1 MAKKISPT
9 FSSGGFPVVPHTPTG
24 IDTGFQ
30 GSKYERPI
38 APGESVENVLAAEQG
53 MLDATGNILG
63 RFLGRATLSAAETVG
78 MLGYG
83 SIAAI
88 RDGKF
93 SSFYDNELSKEF
105 KKANDAL
112 VNNTP
117 FYDSEAERK
126 AKFFSSDIG
135 TVLSSAGFWGNALG
149 EGGGFVAGAML
160 GGMGTGVILKGLGAA
175 VKGLTTLTR
184 TSRAVA
190 AATKA
195 EQVATLAAE
204 TKNPI
209 NFANKVKDFITSNKF
224 RNAAEF
230 QVQRA
235 VSNMYEAGVEAKQ
248 IKEEYVANMEKDYK
262 LQYGEEAIPDETIK
276 TQWEAEANKYANVAF
291 GINMGLLNI
300 DGIGYS
306 RYFRGYKETRKAID
320 ATRDVATG
328 MYKPLTGIKRGIS
341 TVKNYGG
348 NAFAESLQEAG
359 QFLTEKTLTDR
370 ELQSSER
377 GFGDY
382 IKATIKGL
390 EETFGSKE
398 GQESMVIGAMLGAPS
413 GIAEGIAQGKLNK
426 MGIDLLN
433 KYMAKESIAPIIQ
446 HTNEAILTNK
456 GDLSERVA
464 ESSSKY
470 LFRSAQDEAFYNFV
484 NSRIQSG
491 RFGDLMDDLNDF
503 KGMNEGT
510 FNELFATSYDKVKK
524 DQVVNELINSAKRIQ
539 DITDK
544 TDAVYGKNKFR
555 AEIIKTVADVSTYDK
570 RIREL
575 QTKLASENNP
585 LERELLMSDL
595 GFLTKDREQANQK
608 LRMFTSLAATEES
621 LSDKKKNEETK
632 KEINKAEENKPV
644 VEATPNATNDVTKK
658 GSEVIVDGKKVVVEG
673 VLEDGTIRGA
683 TPQGPIVFDPD
694 ERDAGATGIEKS
706 EHYDEEPQELD
717 TEKASLGRDALD
729 RPSSGEFRGQSF
741 VYDLNDPNSEFGNW
755 NDFQPKLNSEFYDY
769 KVEKGKKVEPSDKD
783 NADKSREV
791 TDWLIDNQKKIGE
804 THRFEVRD
812 ENGDKN
818 LYAIDRATDK
828 ATLIGYFLNGN
839 IKPGNSSK
847 QSKVKHG
854 TLDNFINSY
863 SQTPQG
869 QRKQVPNKE
878 GRNVFMDVIN
888 GWRKLISNKVT
899 DITKYLRM
907 RSEIINGTEAVSLG
921 EILNSKYAERWKVN
935 GEYVIVQNDN
945 GNYNLIDTFSKNAT
959 PEDRKKLIDLTSTIL
974 NREGVARSLG
984 TQYAILVKRPDSD
997 NYQFIGLKGAD
1008 LPSSEK
1014 QQYIEQV
1021 TKINAS
1027 PQSFER
1033 TQVAELVNN
1042 LNKNIFLATNKTV
1055 KVNGEDIPIHIRF
1068 YHTKTNKIAVIA
1080 APKLGLDGK
1089 PVGVKFDLKTAF
1101 GTFTSPENA
1110 ISTLAKRKV
1119 YKTSEEAQDLDFL
1132 KDYLQTKVSPQ
1143 IWKTYLRF
1151 EHRNFLD
1158 ENTNQVS
1165 EKYTAGDQE
1174 FPANS
1179 ENTYNVGD
1187 AVIWNGAPHTIAKI
1201 VPGGVPFYTLAD
1213 ANGNIVKTSTKQ
1225 ERLFPA
1231 NNLTPAKKTTIQPT
1245 SPVATDA
1252 KAEISKYGVDLY
1264 NARLLGKNDLG
1275 RHGQTLE
1282 KGKQYIRIKI
1292 GGNFEAYG
1300 AEIVTGTGETYNYT
1314 ERSGYTGAGNT
1325 ASQVIQLPSFYDS
1338 KGELFENWNP
1348 HTLGKIFEIPNI
1360 DINDKK
1366 TLAEI
1371 LISNN
1376 YLTKQAVLSKV
1387 GFKDNKDGTTTL
1399 KYYDLNFNVK
1409 EKKIETPVS
1418 NSEKERI
1425 AKKVLEKE
1433 YNTELAALESKP
1445 TAPVSNFSSLSNTQ
1459 KETYIVNKINSSKGH
1474 PLDTSYNFT
1483 EEERKY
1489 YNENKGAIDELVM
1502 TSMLGASFE
1511 DVGYTGTNEDVD
1523 PALGDFIIP
1532 EGKDVAPTQKDKFKP
1547 TTIGGVAVEEISDEV
1562 AKEIEAFT
1570 GLKVEFYKEGNTQ
1583 NFGEFKDGIIYLNRF
1598 MPKGTQWHEAFHG
1611 IFSLLPE
1618 AEQDRLLRI
1627 AGNKWGVTNEEFM
1640 ELINI
1645 YEERGHANFLK
1656 SVGKDWIVKTI
1667 LEEKIA
1673 DHFQEF
1679 MVEGKKPEIL
1689 GSFFTK
1695 AKSFVNLMLGVVEE
1709 PSFQTFFNE
1718 VTKGNFKKD
1727 TLVGSQAR
1735 VVTSKYK
1742 VIPGSST
1749 ASESAQLV
1757 RELVHMYSDRHN
1769 PELLENFP
1777 ELQDASNTLQGF
1789 VRYYI
1794 NILRKYANDGV
1805 ILQAKGLQQKLND
1818 PLLSDDER
1826 EVAQLQ
1832 YNSFRDTIQRTFVK
1846 ENGLVF
1852 PAIFASPNF
1861 KMITE
1866 EVIRV
1871 GNFKE
1876 VYEETDPENEK
1887 DIMHNETV
1895 QSRNPLTETANKDLL
1910 KMLSGLY
1917 YFDMGRPKFLDE
1929 KGIINNLLF
1938 NLSEVDP
1945 SGYEGVLSKLART
1958 GDNSVYKSDF
1968 ARSMEQV
1975 LNMYTT
1981 NETFRNIF
1989 NTAFDKRFT
1998 FSYQVVDTINT
2009 RNKGAKVITVN
2020 KKDHISNQMNLWKN
2034 QGFNKQIDQS
2044 IDKYTDIGR
2053 SLGINI
2059 EEDVYNDPA
2068 AQPVLEKLYNIVKG
2082 RLENKDFNKVFSSE
2096 KNKAV
2101 LEELATINLQKR
2113 LDIGELTYKNAD
2125 DKTQYSIISNSF
2137 LLEKISKIY
2146 LPELDKRSDKKKADE
2161 GIKPNIKYG
2170 TFSGSSFG
2178 DNSYTYKDLD
2188 PLTYLYTTFN
2198 LYNNYYMG
2206 ANEVKEFTPFFF
2218 IQQFESKSTNFIFQG
2233 YNHAVNPISETLK
2246 YLNEEVDRQ
2255 AIRIN
2260 ETLEAL
2266 NNYQDFE
2273 LIDGYHTIKDPD
2285 KLLSPR
2291 DYTKALVERFMNGTK
2306 EDNITRD
2313 MLPRGFQYTNL
2324 PYANEK
2330 TVSENPVTES
2340 DFERML
2346 LQQTQ
2351 NMNEYFREFNV
2362 DKMKFLSEIT
2372 NNAKLTENEA
2382 NKFLRDF
2389 LINQYMNRSRI
2400 LSQISPNLAQFKGYV
2415 DITKRGAGILASGPN
2430 HGEGSFKFGV
2440 IKDIE
2445 INGAN
2450 STDAAGYESIS
2461 ERINRYIRQGVISTT
2476 DMSNGGVSDKKYE
2489 NYLMLKAYLEDDRDY
2504 IDAHEDDDALLKID
2518 KTVGYGEEYYIKT
2531 AVATLTRYATSQVA
2545 EKGETVTFTNED
2557 GNKVTYKAVQDTVND
2572 KYYLPLPS
2580 TVESWK
2586 MLNEMQKNN
2595 IQALFAESAIKKNV
2609 SNKVDVR
2616 AEEFAGKALDFNYK
2630 DYRLQQEN
2638 PSGKEKI
2645 KDGTQLLQ
2653 LIDAYFSKDFNKD
2666 ITKTMDN
2673 LVSEI
2678 KEYNYQFFGKELVA
2692 DINGMTYDAFIEYVK
2707 VAMQGS
2713 ALSDRVTEFFEVDPV
2728 TGTMKFSSNLPMIK
2742 NKFEQYVMSYYNNNI
2757 ASHKVPGNKCTLLTS
2772 LTKGVITYNNETI
2785 STYEYNKLS
2794 KQEKEKCSTR
2804 RLAWPTESKPYAE
2817 VIVSEEYINQMG
2829 FSLEEWHDLKK
2840 NDPALFEKVSTAVAY
2855 RIPTQAQHS
2864 MIAIKIV
2871 DVLPASYGST
2881 IIAPAEITSIS
2892 GADYDVDSLY
2902 IHKPSVYHTM
2912 DNGKKTFKLF
2922 GDDAYSY
2929 EKSITTNKIVKEIAS
2944 KLNIEEKERISAEI
2958 VNLRKSKYKLSTRL
2972 SEMRG
2977 MEAEIKNASPAER
2990 DKYYAEKASNI
3001 TEIKAINNTLEY
3013 QKDLLQEV
3021 NQRSGHQ
3028 AIALIRDKD
3037 EPGKRVILAGY
3048 IQNLQNPDGTKSV
3061 NSIIP
3066 ESNYNKLLDIRMQ
3079 VLTSPEGVRLINT
3092 PAKDF
3097 MKEIYSDKEGGKGFF
3112 LEAGYPD
3119 PNKEAKKYAVYS
3131 GQDTMLNE
3139 YRKISTGSKAIGG
3152 AANINKVAAFL
3163 QKNGVTLDSGL
3174 VQKLKELY
3182 ANLSYD
3188 TSSEFESD
3196 FDFVMEDGKIGF
3208 RTKTE
3213 NLLKFNTLSNMV
3225 SITVDNAKDQT
3236 LVLFNITD
3244 KNISEISTMAMLG
3257 MGLNR
3262 ISAILQT
3269 PVARKI
3275 SSLLSISE
3283 KGVYEYQ
3290 EFKDNPK
3297 VIQSLIEDM
3306 EKKGAQQVTVTD
3318 EMLVDSIST
3327 WNENKRIEDLLYSKD
3342 YNSLSEGD
3350 KNKIDV
3356 QYSIAKLYLEVSK
3369 ITKDAYQVNT
3379 LLNFNKAIGKDGYD
3393 ISRMLTAS
3401 ENMQLDTF
3409 SFNSHNISSNRFI
3422 DTVVNIS
3429 GKLNDKIG
3437 NKIIAYN
3444 KNTDSLTS
3452 SILRSTDKEGN
3463 DFLSKRFQTSLNKS
3477 FIEFLAINMFFS
3489 KHRERNILG
3498 GLDLYD
3504 PNIVNGTAITEA
3516 YNKVK
3521 NKLDAFA
3528 IGKMFEEKKIT
3539 RKYPFQ
3545 RVGIDTFNNLSAA
3558 EEQSIVDSFDMMV
3571 MSTDA
3576 DIKNFAYQVLA
3587 HVATHDNYRYLQ
3599 GSVVSKLRAQYFGTY
3614 NEMYTQYLEPIIR
3627 EVTDSELT
3635 KQEKNDLQYLVRVG
3649 AIASEPKTVRQKLVY
3664 HTKYPNYTAL
3674 IGNFA
3679 KYFFSDNRNARHLK
3693 SLKDTNFI
3701 FKPQEG
3707 EAVEIIPQ
3715 KIVIEGKDYYMVETD
3730 PSINS
3735 YDVMSPLAFSD
3746 GKGIYIKE
3754 RYENNVPSSFKEGVT
3769 VNRVVYK
3776 KLEVINKGYL
3786 PSVLMMQY
3794 PYEQYK
3800 EIVEEAIKKATAR
3813 ESFGGA
3819 SYGAIDNEEPEWFKD
3834 TFDSEPIPYDPYPN
3848 DDPFA
3853 TNEVKKEE
3861 NSLSNPTVQQ
3871 NTPPVVPAE
3880 EVFSNP
3886 DNTADALL
3894 KANEDKQKAE
3904 EDEEL
3909 RKFKESM
3916 NKNAGKYKPIPQNT
3930 LTDEVIDEISNNFE
3944 QYRGVLE
3951 NIGINSVEQLM
3962 ELPDERKETLIQDIC
3977 KG

>member
-1 MAKKISPT
+1 MAKQISPT

-30 GSKYERPI
+30 GSKYERAL

-63 RFLGRATLSAAETVG
+63 RFLGRATLSAAETFG

-93 SSFYDNELSKEF
+93 SSFYNNELSEQF

-112 VNNTP
+112 INNTP
-117 FYDSEAERK
+117 FYDNEAERK

-135 TVLSSAGFWGNALG
+135 TVLGSAGFWGNALG

-160 GGMGTGVILKGLGAA
+160 GGMGTGLLLKGLGSA
-175 VKGLTTLTR
+175 VKGLNTLTR

-195 EQVATLAAE
+195 EQVAALAAE
-204 TKNPI
+204 TKNPV

-230 QVQRA
+230 QTQRA

-248 IKEEYVANMEKDYK
+248 IREEYVANMEKDFK
-262 LQYGEEAIPDETIK
+262 LQYGEEAMPDETLK

-291 GINMGLLNI
+291 GINMALLNI

-306 RYFRGYKETRKAID
+306 KYFRGYKETRKAID
-320 ATRDVATG
+320 ATRDAVTG
-328 MYKPLTGIKRGIS
+328 MYAPLKGIKRGIS

-348 NAFAESLQEAG
+348 NAFAESFQEAG

-413 GIAEGIAQGKLNK
+413 GIAEGISQGKLNK

-433 KYMAKESIAPIIQ
+433 KYMAKESIAPIVQ

-575 QTKLASENNP
+575 QTKLTSENNP

-595 GFLTKDREQANQK
+595 GFLTRDREQANQK

-621 LSDKKKNEETK
+621 LSDKKKNEDTK

-658 GSEVIVDGKKVVVEG
+658 GSEVVVDGKKVIVEG

-683 TPQGPIVFDPD
+683 TSAGPIVFDPD
-694 ERDAGATGIEKS
+694 ERDAGAQGIEKT

-717 TEKASLGRDALD
+717 TEKTSLGRDALD
-729 RPSSGEFRGQSF
+729 MPPSGNFTGKSF
-741 VYDLNDPNSEFGNW
+741 VFDPNDPNSEYGNW
-755 NDFQPKLNSEFYDY
+755 TDFQPKLNSEFYDY
-769 KVEKGKKVEPSDKD
+769 KVEKGKDTTPLEKD

-791 TDWLIDNQKKIGE
+791 TDWLIDNQKRIGE

-812 ENGDKN
+812 ENGRKN
-818 LYAIDRATDK
+818 LYAVDRATDK
-828 ATLIGYFLNGN
+828 ATHIGYFLNGN
-839 IKPGNSSK
+839 TQVGNSK
-847 QSKVKHG
+847 NEKSKVKHKN
-854 TLDNFINSY
+854 LNEFVDSY

-888 GWRKLISNKVT
+888 GWRKLINNKVT
-899 DITKYLRM
+899 DITKHLRM

-997 NYQFIGLKGAD
+997 NYQFIGLKGAN
-1008 LPSSEK
+1008 LPTNEK

-1021 TKINAS
+1021 TKINAN

-1033 TQVAELVNN
+1033 TQVAELVNT
-1042 LNKNIFLATNKTV
+1042 LNKNVFLATNKTV

-1089 PVGVKFDLKTAF
+1089 PVAVKFNLKTAF

-1119 YKTSEEAQDLDFL
+1119 SKTSEEAQDLDFL

-1151 EHRNFLD
+1151 EHRDFLD

-1213 ANGNIVKTSTKQ
+1213 ASGNIVKTSTKQ
-1225 ERLFPA
+1225 DRLFPA
-1231 NNLTPAKKTTIQPT
+1231 TQLTPAKKTTSQPEVIQPT
-1245 SPVATDA
+1245 ETYKGIEIINSSSITTATREPGA
-1252 KAEISKYGVDLY
+1252 AQYNRAENKILINRELLKKKFAEKAWTKPRKQKDDSYAQALPEDSFPTYDSFEKFVIEHEFQHS
-1264 NARLLGKNDLG
+1264 LLSFEDSGANTRGEYENIINYRAFK
-1275 RHGQTLE
+1275 E
-1282 KGKQYIRIKI
+1282 
-1292 GGNFEAYG
+1292 GNF
-1300 AEIVTGTGETYNYT
+1300 TST
-1314 ERSGYTGAGNT
+1314 
-1325 ASQVIQLPSFYDS
+1325 
-1338 KGELFENWNP
+1338 
-1348 HTLGKIFEIPNI
+1348 
-1360 DINDKK
+1360 
-1366 TLAEI
+1366 
-1371 LISNN
+1371 
-1376 YLTKQAVLSKV
+1376 
-1387 GFKDNKDGTTTL
+1387 
-1399 KYYDLNFNVK
+1399 FN
-1409 EKKIETPVS
+1409 
-1418 NSEKERI
+1418 
-1425 AKKVLEKE
+1425 
-1433 YNTELAALESKP
+1433 
-1445 TAPVSNFSSLSNTQ
+1445 SLSNTQ
-1459 KETYIVNKINSSKGH
+1459 KDNLIINKIKSFKGH
-1474 PLDTSYNFT
+1474 PLDTSYGLS
-1483 EEERKY
+1483 EDELKY
-1489 YNENKGAIDELVM
+1489 YNENKGFIDESVM
-1502 TSMLGASFE
+1502 LSMLDAKPE
-1511 DVGYTGTNEDVD
+1511 DFGFTGSTTDVD
-1523 PALGDFIIP
+1523 SSLDDFDIP
-1532 EGKDVAPTQKDKFKP
+1532 DGTTVAPSTQNKPTFKP
-1547 TTIGGVAVEEISDEV
+1547 ATIGGVAVEEISDEV

-1656 SVGKDWIVKTI
+1656 TVGKDWIVKTI

-1709 PSFQTFFNE
+1709 PSFQVFFKE
-1718 VTKGNFKKD
+1718 VTKGNLKKD

-1794 NILRKYANDGV
+1794 NILRKYANQGIV
-1805 ILQAKGLQQKLND
+1805 LQATELREKLND
-1818 PLLSDDER
+1818 PLLSDNER
-1826 EVAQLQ
+1826 EVVQLQ
-1832 YNSFRDTIQRTFVK
+1832 YNSFRDSIQGVIIYNNEIITTEDYNKLSQTEKDKCSINRPFVK

-1876 VYEETDPENEK
+1876 VYEEIDPENEK
-1887 DIMHNETV
+1887 DIMHNESV

-1917 YFDMGRPKFLDE
+1917 YFDMERPKFLDE

-1945 SGYEGVLSKLART
+1945 SEYEGVLSKLARVN
-1958 GDNSVYKSDF
+1958 DNSVYKSDF

-1981 NETFRNIF
+1981 NETFKNIF

-1998 FSYQVVDTINT
+1998 FSYQVVDTVKT
-2009 RNKGAKVITVN
+2009 RGKGAKVITVN
-2020 KKDHISNQMNLWKN
+2020 KKDHVSNQMNLWKN
-2034 QGFNKQIDQS
+2034 QGFNKQINQG
-2044 IDKYTDIGR
+2044 IDKYTDIGKA
-2053 SLGINI
+2053 LGINI
-2059 EEDVYNDPA
+2059 EEDVYTDPQ
-2068 AQPVLEKLYNIVKG
+2068 AQPILEKLYNIIKG
-2082 RLENKDFNKVFSSE
+2082 RLENKDFNNVFSSE
-2096 KNKAV
+2096 QKRAV
-2101 LEELATINLQKR
+2101 LEELAAINLQKR

-2125 DKTQYSIISNSF
+2125 DRTQYSIISNSF

-2146 LPELDKRSDKKKADE
+2146 LPELDKRSADKKADE
-2161 GIKPNIKYG
+2161 GNKPNIKYG
-2170 TFSGSSFG
+2170 VFSGSRFG

-2198 LYNNYYMG
+2198 LYNNYYEKG
-2206 ANEVKEFTPFFF
+2206 DKTKEFTPFFF

-2233 YNHAVNPISETLK
+2233 HNHAANPISQTLK

-2266 NNYQDFE
+2266 ENYQDFQ

-2291 DYTKALVERFMNGTK
+2291 DYTKALVERFMNN
-2306 EDNITRD
+2306 EITRD
-2313 MLPRGFQYTNL
+2313 QLPRGFHYTNL
-2324 PYANEK
+2324 AYANEK

-2372 NNAKLTENEA
+2372 NNDKLTENEA
-2382 NKFLRDF
+2382 NKFFRDF

-2400 LSQISPNLAQFKGYV
+2400 LAQISPNLAQFKGYV

-2461 ERINRYIRQGVISTT
+2461 ERINRYIRQGVVSTT

-2489 NYLMLKAYLEDDRDY
+2489 NYLMLKAYLEDDREY
-2504 IDAHEDDDALLKID
+2504 IDAHQDDDALLKID
-2518 KTVGYGEEYYIKT
+2518 KTVGYGEEYYIKS
-2531 AVATLTRYATSQVA
+2531 AVAPITRYMSSQVA
-2545 EKGETVTFTNED
+2545 NKGDKITVNGVEYT
-2557 GNKVTYKAVQDTVND
+2557 AVQDTVND

-2580 TVESWK
+2580 SVESWK

-2609 SNKVDVR
+2609 SNKVDVK
-2616 AEEFAGKALDFNYK
+2616 AEEFAGKALDFDYK

-2785 STYEYNKLS
+2785 STYQYNQLS

-2829 FSLEEWHDLKK
+2829 FSLEEWHNLKK
-2840 NDPALFEKVSTAVAY
+2840 ENPALFEKVSTAVAY

-2902 IHKPSVYHTM
+2902 IHKPSVYRTM

-2944 KLNIEEKERISAEI
+2944 KLNVEEKEKISAEI
-2958 VNLRKSKYKLSTRL
+2958 VNLMRGKYKLSTRL
-2972 SEMRG
+2972 SEMRD
-2977 MEAEIKNASPAER
+2977 MQAEIKNASQLER
-2990 DKYYAEKASNI
+2990 DKYYAEKDSNI
-3001 TEIKAINNTLEY
+3001 TEIKAINNTLQY
-3013 QKDLLQEV
+3013 QKDLLQEI
-3021 NQRSGHQ
+3021 NQRSAHQ

-3037 EPGKRVILAGY
+3037 EPGKRAILAGY
-3048 IQNLQNPDGTKSV
+3048 MPNLQNPDGTKSI

-3079 VLTSPEGVRLINT
+3079 ILTSPEGVRLINT

-3097 MKEIYSDKEGGKGFF
+3097 MKEIYSGNKDENKPAYF

-3174 VQKLKELY
+3174 VERLKELY

-3244 KNISEISTMAMLG
+3244 NNISEISTMAMLG

-3269 PVARKI
+3269 PAARKI

-3290 EFKDNPK
+3290 EFRDNPK
-3297 VIQSLIEDM
+3297 VIEGFIEEM

-3327 WNENKRIEDLLYSKD
+3327 WDENKRIENLMYSED
-3342 YNSLSEGD
+3342 YNSLSEED
-3350 KNKIDV
+3350 KNKLNT

-3393 ISRMLTAS
+3393 ISRMLTAYDNIS
-3401 ENMQLDTF
+3401 FETTDANGNKTRTF

-3437 NKIIAYN
+3437 DKIIAYN

-3463 DFLSKRFQTSLNKS
+3463 DFLSRRFQTSLNKS

-3489 KHRERNILG
+3489 KHRERNVLG
-3498 GLDLYD
+3498 GIDLYD
-3504 PNIVNGTAITEA
+3504 ENILNGTAITEA
-3516 YNKVK
+3516 YNKVR

-3528 IGKMFEEKKIT
+3528 IGKMFEESDVSK
-3539 RKYPFQ
+3539 KYPFK
-3545 RVGIDTFNNLSAA
+3545 RVGIDTFNNLSAT
-3558 EEQSIVDSFDMMV
+3558 EEQNIVDSFDMMV

-3587 HVATHDNYRYLQ
+3587 HVAVHDNYRYLK

-3627 EVTDSELT
+3627 EVTESELS
-3635 KQEKNDLQYLVRVG
+3635 KQERNDLQYLIRVG
-3649 AIASEPKTVRQKLVY
+3649 AITSEPKTVRQKLVY
-3664 HTKYPNYTAL
+3664 HTKYPNYTTL

-3693 SLKDTNFI
+3693 SLNDTKFT

-3707 EAVEIIPQ
+3707 EAIQLTPQ
-3715 KIVIEGKDYYMVETD
+3715 KILIEGKEYYMVETD

-3735 YDVMSPLAFSD
+3735 YDIMSPLAFND
-3746 GKGIYIKE
+3746 GTSIYIKE
-3754 RYENNVPSSFKEGVT
+3754 MYSNNVPSSFKKDT
-3769 VNRVVYK
+3769 KVNRIVYK
-3776 KLEVINKGYL
+3776 KLEVINKGNL
-3786 PSVLMMQY
+3786 PSVMMQQY
-3794 PYEQYK
+3794 PYEQFK
-3800 EIVEEAIKKATAR
+3800 DIVERAIALAAGK
-3813 ESFGGA
+3813 EQFGDT
-3819 SYGAIDNEEPEWFKD
+3819 SRYKNKNEDVEEPDYVKAA
-3834 TFDSEPIPYDPYPN
+3834 FDNAPQMSNPN
-3848 DDPFA
+3848 DDPYPDVDPFA
-3853 TNEVKKEE
+3853 PNEVGKET

-3880 EVFSNP
+3880 ETFNKP

-3894 KANEDKQKAE
+3894 KANEDKFKAE
-3904 EDEEL
+3904 EEEL
-3909 RKFKESM
+3909 RKIAESFNFGNYPKM
-3916 NKNAGKYKPIPQNT
+3916 KPIPQNT
-3930 LTDEVIDEISNNFE
+3930 LTDEVINEISNNFE
-3944 QYRGVLE
+3944 QYRGALE
-3951 NIGINSVEQLM
+3951 NISINSVEQLM
-3962 ELPDERKETLIQDIC
+3962 ELPDEKKETLIQDIC

>member
-30 GSKYERPI
+30 GSKYERAL

-83 SIAAI
+83 SLAAI

-93 SSFYDNELSKEF
+93 SSFYNNELSEQF

-112 VNNTP
+112 INNTP
-117 FYDSEAERK
+117 FYDNEAERK

-175 VKGLTTLTR
+175 VKGLNTLTR

-195 EQVATLAAE
+195 EQVAALAAE
-204 TKNPI
+204 TKNPV

-224 RNAAEF
+224 KNAAEF
-230 QVQRA
+230 QTQRA

-248 IKEEYVANMEKDYK
+248 IREEYITNMEKDFK
-262 LQYGEEAIPDETIK
+262 LQYGEEAIPDETLK

-291 GINMGLLNI
+291 GINMALLNI

-306 RYFRGYKETRKAID
+306 KYFRGYKETRKAID

-328 MYKPLTGIKRGIS
+328 MYKPLTGIKKGIS

-426 MGIDLLN
+426 IGIDLLN
-433 KYMAKESIAPIIQ
+433 KYMAKESIAPIVQ

-503 KGMNEGT
+503 KGMDEGT

-575 QTKLASENNP
+575 QTKLTSENNP

-595 GFLTKDREQANQK
+595 GFLTRDREQANQK

-621 LSDKKKNEETK
+621 LSDKKKNEDTK
-632 KEINKAEENKPV
+632 KEINKTEENKPV

-658 GSEVIVDGKKVVVEG
+658 GSEVVVDGKKVVVEG

-683 TPQGPIVFDPD
+683 TSAGPIVFDPD
-694 ERDAGATGIEKS
+694 ERDAGATGIEKT

-717 TEKASLGRDALD
+717 TEKVSLGRDTLD

-769 KVEKGKKVEPSDKD
+769 KVEKGKKVEPLEKE
-783 NADKSREV
+783 NADKSREI

-812 ENGDKN
+812 ENGRKN

-828 ATLIGYFLNGN
+828 ATHIGYFLNGN
-839 IKPGNSSK
+839 TKPGNSK
-847 QSKVKHG
+847 NEKSKVKHEN
-854 TLDNFINSY
+854 LNEFVDAY

-899 DITKYLRM
+899 DITKHLRM
-907 RSEIINGTEAVSLG
+907 RSEIINGTQAISLG

-945 GNYNLIDTFSKNAT
+945 GNYSLIDSVN
-959 PEDRKKLIDLTSTIL
+959 KKENIDLASTIL

-1008 LPSSEK
+1008 LPTNEK

-1021 TKINAS
+1021 TKINAN

-1033 TQVAELVNN
+1033 TQVAELVNT
-1042 LNKNIFLATNKTV
+1042 LNKNVFLATNKTV
-1055 KVNGEDIPIHIRF
+1055 KVDGEDIPIHIRF

-1089 PVGVKFDLKTAF
+1089 PVAVKFNLKTAF

-1119 YKTSEEAQDLDFL
+1119 SKTSEEAQDLDFL

-1151 EHRNFLD
+1151 EHRDFLD

-1174 FPANS
+1174 FPAKS
-1179 ENTYNVGD
+1179 ENAYNVGD
-1187 AVIWNGAPHTIAKI
+1187 AVIWNGAPHTIAR
-1201 VPGGVPFYTLAD
+1201 VVAGGVPFYTLAD

-1225 ERLFPA
+1225 DRLFPGTQ
-1231 NNLTPAKKTTIQPT
+1231 LTPAKKTTSQPT
-1245 SPVATDA
+1245 VPVSTDV

-1275 RHGQTLE
+1275 RHGKILE

-1348 HTLGKIFEIPNI
+1348 HTLGSIFEIPNI

-1376 YLTKQAVLSKV
+1376 YLTKQVVLSKV

-1445 TAPVSNFSSLSNTQ
+1445 TTPVSDFNSLSKLEKDNL
-1459 KETYIVNKINSSKGH
+1459 IINKIKSFKGH
-1474 PLDTSYNFT
+1474 PLDSSFGLTGD
-1483 EEERKY
+1483 ELKY
-1489 YNENKGAIDELVM
+1489 YDENKGFIDNSVM
-1502 TSMLGASFE
+1502 LSMLDAKLE
-1511 DVGYTGTNEDVD
+1511 DFGFTGDATDVD
-1523 PALGDFIIP
+1523 PVLGDFDIP
-1532 EGKDVAPTQKDKFKP
+1532 DGTTVAPTQKDDKFKP
-1547 TTIGGVAVEEISDEV
+1547 ATIGGVAVEEISDEV
-1562 AKEIEAFT
+1562 AKEIETFT

-1611 IFSLLPE
+1611 IFSLLPQ

-1640 ELINI
+1640 ELINV

-1656 SVGKDWIVKTI
+1656 TVGKDWIVKTI

-1709 PSFQTFFNE
+1709 PSFQVFFNE

-1794 NILRKYANDGV
+1794 NILRKYANQGIV
-1805 ILQAKGLQQKLND
+1805 LQATELREKLND
-1818 PLLSDDER
+1818 PLLSDNER
-1826 EVAQLQ
+1826 EVTQLQ

-1876 VYEETDPENEK
+1876 VYEEIDPENEK
-1887 DIMHNETV
+1887 DIMHNESV
-1895 QSRNPLTETANKDLL
+1895 QSRNPLTETANKDLF

-1945 SGYEGVLSKLART
+1945 SEYESVLNKLAKT
-1958 GDNSVYKSDF
+1958 NSNSVYKSDF

-1975 LNMYTT
+1975 LNMYTN

-1998 FSYQVVDTINT
+1998 LSYQVVDTVNT
-2009 RNKGAKVITVN
+2009 RSKGSKVITVN
-2020 KKDHISNQMNLWKN
+2020 KKDHVSNQMNLWRN

-2044 IDKYTDIGR
+2044 ITEYRDMGKA
-2053 SLGINI
+2053 LGINI
-2059 EEDVYNDPA
+2059 EEDVYTDPQ
-2068 AQPVLEKLYNIVKG
+2068 AQPIFEKLYKIIKG
-2082 RLENKDFNKVFSSE
+2082 GLQNKDFNKVFSSE
-2096 KNKAV
+2096 KNRAV
-2101 LEELATINLQKR
+2101 LEELAAINLQKR

-2125 DKTQYSIISNSF
+2125 DRTQYSIISNSF

-2146 LPELDKRSDKKKADE
+2146 LPELDKRSADKKAEE
-2161 GIKPNIKYG
+2161 GNKPNIKYG
-2170 TFSGSSFG
+2170 VFSGSRFG

-2198 LYNNYYMG
+2198 LYNNYYEKG
-2206 ANEVKEFTPFFF
+2206 DKTKEFTPFFF

-2233 YNHAVNPISETLK
+2233 HNHAANPISQTLK

-2266 NNYQDFE
+2266 ENYQDFE

-2285 KLLSPR
+2285 KVLSPR
-2291 DYTKALVERFMNGTK
+2291 DYTKALVERFMNN
-2306 EDNITRD
+2306 EITRD
-2313 MLPRGFQYTNL
+2313 QLPRGFHYTNL
-2324 PYANEK
+2324 AYANEK
-2330 TVSENPVTES
+2330 KVSENPVTES

-2372 NNAKLTENEA
+2372 NNDKLTENEA

-2400 LSQISPNLAQFKGYV
+2400 LAQISPNLAQFKGYV

-2461 ERINRYIRQGVISTT
+2461 ERINRYIRQGVVSTT

-2489 NYLMLKAYLEDDRDY
+2489 NYLMLKAYLEDDREY
-2504 IDAHEDDDALLKID
+2504 IDAHQDEDALLKID
-2518 KTVGYGEEYYIKT
+2518 KTVGYGEEYYIKS
-2531 AVATLTRYATSQVA
+2531 AVAPITRYMSSQVA
-2545 EKGETVTFTNED
+2545 NKGDKININGVEYT
-2557 GNKVTYKAVQDTVND
+2557 AVQDTVND

-2580 TVESWK
+2580 SVDSWK

-2609 SNKVDVR
+2609 SNKVDVK

-2829 FSLEEWHDLKK
+2829 FSLEEWHNLKK
-2840 NDPALFEKVSTAVAY
+2840 EDPALFEKVSTAVAY

-2902 IHKPSVYHTM
+2902 IHKPSVYRTM

-2944 KLNIEEKERISAEI
+2944 KLNVEEKEKISAEI
-2958 VNLRKSKYKLSTRL
+2958 VNLMRGKYKLSTRL

-2977 MEAEIKNASPAER
+2977 MQAEIKNASPAER
-2990 DKYYAEKASNI
+2990 DKYYAEKDSNI
-3001 TEIKAINNTLEY
+3001 TEIKAINNDIQY

-3021 NQRSGHQ
+3021 NQRSAHQ

-3048 IQNLQNPDGTKSV
+3048 VQNLQNPDGTKSI

-3079 VLTSPEGVRLINT
+3079 LLTSPEGVKLINT

-3097 MKEIYSDKEGGKGFF
+3097 MKEIYSGNKDENKPAYF

-3174 VQKLKELY
+3174 VERLKELY

-3269 PVARKI
+3269 PAARKI
-3275 SSLLSISE
+3275 SSLLSIPD

-3290 EFKDNPK
+3290 EFRDNPK
-3297 VIQSLIEDM
+3297 VIEGFIEEM

-3327 WNENKRIEDLLYSKD
+3327 WDENKRIEELMYSKD
-3342 YNSLSEGD
+3342 YNSLSEED
-3350 KNKIDV
+3350 KNKLNT

-3369 ITKDAYQVNT
+3369 ITKDAYQINT

-3393 ISRMLTAS
+3393 ISRMITAS
-3401 ENMQLDTF
+3401 NNMELDTF

-3422 DTVVNIS
+3422 DTVVSIS
-3429 GKLNDKIG
+3429 EKLNDKIG
-3437 NKIIAYN
+3437 DKIIAYH
-3444 KNTDSLTS
+3444 KNADSLTS

-3463 DFLSKRFQTSLNKS
+3463 DFLSRRFQTSLNKS

-3489 KHRERNILG
+3489 KHKERNVLG
-3498 GLDLYD
+3498 GIDLYD
-3504 PNIVNGTAITEA
+3504 ENILNGTAITEA
-3516 YNKVK
+3516 YNKVR

-3528 IGKMFEEKKIT
+3528 IGKMFEESKISK
-3539 RKYPFQ
+3539 KYPFK
-3545 RVGIDTFNNLSAA
+3545 RVGIDTFNNLSAT
-3558 EEQSIVDSFDMMV
+3558 EEQNIVDSFDMMV

-3587 HVATHDNYRYLQ
+3587 HVAVHDNYRYLK

-3627 EVTDSELT
+3627 EVTESELS
-3635 KQEKNDLQYLVRVG
+3635 KEERNDLQYLIRVG
-3649 AIASEPKTVRQKLVY
+3649 AITSEPKTVRQKLVY
-3664 HTKYPNYTAL
+3664 HTKYPNYTTL

-3693 SLKDTNFI
+3693 SLNDTKFT

-3707 EAVEIIPQ
+3707 ELIQLTPQ
-3715 KIVIEGKDYYMVETD
+3715 KILIEGKEYYMVETD

-3735 YDVMSPLAFSD
+3735 YDIMSPLAFND
-3746 GKGIYIKE
+3746 GNSIYIKE
-3754 RYENNVPSSFKEGVT
+3754 MYSNNVPSSFKKDT
-3769 VNRVVYK
+3769 KVNRIVYK
-3776 KLEVINKGYL
+3776 KLEVINKGNL
-3786 PSVLMMQY
+3786 PSVMMQQY
-3794 PYEQYK
+3794 PYEQFK
-3800 EIVEEAIKKATAR
+3800 DIVERAIALVAGK
-3813 ESFGGA
+3813 EQFGDT
-3819 SYGAIDNEEPEWFKD
+3819 SRYENKNEDIEEPDYVKAAFD
-3834 TFDSEPIPYDPYPN
+3834 TAPQMSNPN
-3848 DDPFA
+3848 DDPYDDVDPFA
-3853 TNEVKKEE
+3853 PNEVEKEN

-3880 EVFSNP
+3880 ETFSNP
-3886 DNTADALL
+3886 ENTADALL
-3894 KANEDKQKAE
+3894 KANEAKFKAE
-3904 EDEEL
+3904 EEEL
-3909 RKFKESM
+3909 RKIAESFNFGNYPKM
-3916 NKNAGKYKPIPQNT
+3916 KPIPQNT
-3930 LTDEVIDEISNNFE
+3930 LTDEVINEISNNFE
-3944 QYRGVLE
+3944 QYRGALE